1 MGIYPK
7 LICYLYLRSKSQYGF
22 PIFSTVCQI
31 WLHMRICPLMRL
43 LSLPTFLTFTFG
55 TLLGIEPR
63 TLEFEVQVST
73 TLATEARLGCS
84 LLPSICIIAYSQGFA
99 LASIAR
105 SSLPFC
111 PSQKPHFGA
120 SYSPLPRSQSFP
132 LVARRPVIVP
142 YFFP

>member
-1 MGIYPK
+1 MYMGIYPK

-73 TLATEARLGCS
+73 TLATEARLVIS
-84 LLPSICIIAYSQGFA
+84 LLPSLCIQLTLQGFA
-99 LASIAR
+99 LAFNIR
-105 SSLPFC
+105 SALAFC
-111 PSQKPHFGA
+111 
-120 SYSPLPRSQSFP
+120 LC
-132 LVARRPVIVP
+132 
-142 YFFP
+142 